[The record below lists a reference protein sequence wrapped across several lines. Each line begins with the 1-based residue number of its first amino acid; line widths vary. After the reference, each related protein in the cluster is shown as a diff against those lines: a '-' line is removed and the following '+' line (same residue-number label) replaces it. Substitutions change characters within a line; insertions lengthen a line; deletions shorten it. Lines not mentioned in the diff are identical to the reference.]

1 MTRFKEIISGIRACF
16 AMTRGERLAILL
28 VAALFILGLGLRW
41 LHLSREQSGPLD
53 EIKTEISPSQK

>member
-1 MTRFKEIISGIRACF
+1 MSFKEIISGIRACF

-41 LHLSREQSGPLD
+41 LHLSRERSGPLD
-53 EIKTEISPSQK
+53 EIKTEIIPSQK